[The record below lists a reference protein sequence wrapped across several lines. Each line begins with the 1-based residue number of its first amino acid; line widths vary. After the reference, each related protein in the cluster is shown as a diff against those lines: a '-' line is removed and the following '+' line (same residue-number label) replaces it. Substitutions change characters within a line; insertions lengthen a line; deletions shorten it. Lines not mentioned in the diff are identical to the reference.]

1 MRDEKE
7 EKKMELWKNSYSVD
21 KSGKKEVLL
30 IRSNLWVSFVP
41 GPTIMEDK
49 PLVMNKN
56 IHRLFLPKI
65 KFQFNTLAPFSAT
78 LPMSLPK
85 QRTCI
90 QLTEKLPIQAEL
102 CSHGRL
108 FLCSHVSQW
117 FPFNQNHLPKEMK

>member
-1 MRDEKE
+1 MKLL
-7 EKKMELWKNSYSVD
+7 KKSYSVD
-21 KSGKKEVLL
+21 RSSKKEVLL
-30 IRSNLWVSFVP
+30 TGSNLWVSFVP
-41 GPTIMEDK
+41 VPTMMEDK

-56 IHRLFLPKI
+56 IHPLFLPRI

-78 LPMSLPK
+78 LPLSLPK

-90 QLTEKLPIQAEL
+90 KLTEKLPTQAEL

-117 FPFNQNHLPKEMK
+117 FPLNQNHLPKEMK